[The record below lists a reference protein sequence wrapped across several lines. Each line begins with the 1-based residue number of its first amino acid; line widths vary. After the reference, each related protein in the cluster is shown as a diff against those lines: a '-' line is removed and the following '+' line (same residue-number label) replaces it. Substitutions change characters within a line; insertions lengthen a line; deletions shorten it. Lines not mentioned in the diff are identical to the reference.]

1 MRHLF
6 LYLCAFVFIGLNMW
20 HFLAQKILRNRFSIV
35 VVILALTG
43 MFAYFAATNLKLDNK
58 YGNMLPKE
66 SPAQSSYLKFKSLFG
81 EDGGTLVFAIQD
93 DNLYTAEKIQKWRE
107 LGDRIVEVEGVTN
120 VVSEANLIRLVN
132 DTVQRKFVVETIIPD
147 EDFDEAAAKEFE
159 RIVRGNPLYEGI
171 IFNNE
176 TQVSLMLISVSE
188 EFLSDPKKA
197 KVVLEIEEI
206 AEEYESYFG
215 RIHFA
220 GLPHIRVVIAKRIM
234 DEMYIFI
241 GLAIL
246 VTSIL
251 IFVFFRSVR
260 IVLICNTVVFIA
272 VIWSMG
278 SIGMFGFNLSILMA
292 LIPPLMIVIGIPN
305 CIFLMTKF
313 HREIVEHGNKMKA
326 IQRIVVKI
334 GNATF
339 LTNLTTALGFS
350 TFIFTDSEK
359 LIQFGII
366 ASINIMALFLL
377 SITIIPIL
385 VSWNK
390 LPKERHLKH
399 LQNRYTSVLVDRF
412 IFIANYKRPWVYST
426 VAVVVAI
433 SIVGLFKV
441 EATGNLTGDLPDG
454 DAILEDVNFIADN
467 FGGAIPFEIMVNY
480 KEQGR
485 LLSKNTLTRVEE
497 VQQILEDEGV
507 FSKSISIVDMVKFL
521 NMSYYGQT
529 GSYKIMSNQDKR
541 FIKPYIDKFREEY
554 ENKGIFGL
562 KQLADTNEMILR
574 IRTQM
579 LDLGSYEVAAIVK
592 DLKLKIDQTLNP
604 DKETLEKLYK
614 DIQANKTGAW
624 EQLISEQKSVV
635 SKLSRELANGDEDL
649 AYEFDSN
656 PKLLESYKEKPEFL
670 PALRNAIDNQYYD
683 FTMTGTSVVAAEG
696 TQYLVKNLLTSL
708 FFAILIISVLMAILF
723 RSWRMVVASLIPN
736 FIPLI
741 VTAGVMGFFH
751 IPIKPSTILVFSIA
765 FGISV
770 DDTIHFLAKY
780 RMELK
785 HRAWA
790 QSECVINALKE
801 TGLSMFYTSI
811 ILFCGFNM
819 FSLSQFG
826 GTQALGMLVS
836 LTLIVA
842 MVTNLVVLPSILL
855 SLHRWLNTK
864 SFQEPYFQFIEEEE
878 DIDLDALQIEGGE
891 PEKDKE

>member
-1 MRHLF
+1 MWQ
-6 LYLCAFVFIGLNMW
+6 FI
-20 HFLAQKILRNRFSIV
+20 AQRILRNRFGIIAVIV
-35 VVILALTG
+35 ALTG
-43 MFAYFAATNLKLDNK
+43 VFLYFAATNLKLDNK
-58 YGNMLPKE
+58 YGNMLPKD
-66 SPAQSSYLKFKSLFG
+66 SPAQRDYLKFKALFG

-93 DNLYTAEKIQKWRE
+93 GDLYQPEKIELWRE
-107 LGDRIVEVEGVTN
+107 LGQRIDSVPGVTN

-132 DTVQRKFVVETIIPD
+132 DTANKKFTVETIMGD
-147 EDFDEAAAKEFE
+147 HDFNEALGQELE
-159 RIVRGNPLYEGI
+159 NTIRQNPLYEGV
-171 IFNNE
+171 IFNDE
-176 TQVSLMLISVSE
+176 AKVSLMLISVDE
-188 EFLSDPKKA
+188 EYLSDPKKA
-197 KVVLEIEEI
+197 KVVLQIEEI
-206 AEEYESYFG
+206 ALEYEKHFG
-215 RIHFA
+215 RIRFA

-251 IFVFFRSVR
+251 IFIFFRSLR

-272 VIWSMG
+272 VIWSLG
-278 SIGMFGFNLSILMA
+278 TIGMFGFNLSILMA

-313 HREIVEHGNKMKA
+313 HQEVVEHGNKMKA
-326 IQRIVVKI
+326 IQRIIVKI

-350 TFIFTDSEK
+350 TFIFTNSDK

-366 ASINIMALFLL
+366 ASINIMALFIL

-390 LPKERHLKH
+390 LPKARHLKH
-399 LQNRYTSVLVDRF
+399 LQNKYTSILLDKF
-412 IFIANYKRPWVYST
+412 IRLSTHKRPLVYT
-426 VAVVVAI
+426 VTAILIAV
-433 SIVGLFKV
+433 SLVGLSKV
-441 EATGNLTGDLPDG
+441 EATGNLTGDLPEG
-454 DAILEDVNFIADN
+454 DAILEDVNFISEH
-467 FGGAIPFEIMVNY
+467 FGGAIPFEIMVEY
-480 KEQGR
+480 KEPGR
-485 LLSKNTLTRVEE
+485 LLSKNTLTRLEQ
-497 VQQILEDEGV
+497 VQELLDEKGM
-507 FSKSISIVDMVKFL
+507 FSKSLSIVDMMKFI
-521 NMSYYGQT
+521 NMSFYGNSPQR
-529 GSYKIMSNQDKR
+529 YKLMTNQDLR
-541 FIKPYIDKFREEY
+541 FIKPYIDKFRDEY
-554 ENKGIFGL
+554 ESEGVFGL
-562 KQLADTNEMILR
+562 KELLDTNAMVLR
-574 IRTQM
+574 IRSQM
-579 LDLGSYEVAAIVK
+579 LDLGSYEIADLGKELNTEIDAI
-592 DLKLKIDQTLNP
+592 LNP
-604 DKETLEKLYK
+604 DKAKLEDLYDNLEKGDFKAYQVIAMEHK
-614 DIQANKTGAW
+614 NVI
-624 EQLISEQKSVV
+624 
-635 SKLSRELANGDEDL
+635 SKLGKELAQGDEAL
-649 AYEFDSN
+649 MFQFDEN
-656 PKLLESYKEKPEFL
+656 PSLIESYKDKPVFL
-670 PALRNAIDNQYYD
+670 PAMRKAIDNQYYN
-683 FTMTGTSVVAAEG
+683 FTLTGTSVVAAEG

-708 FFAILIISVLMAILF
+708 FFAIMIISILMAILF

-785 HRAWA
+785 TRAWA
-790 QSECVINALKE
+790 QGACVINALKE

-842 MVTNLVVLPSILL
+842 MVTNLVLLPSILL
-855 SLHRWLNTK
+855 SLQRWLNTK
-864 SFQEPYFQFIEEEE
+864 SFQEPYFQFLEE
-878 DIDLDALQIEGGE
+878 DEDIELGDLKIE
-891 PEKDKE
+891 D

>member
-1 MRHLF
+1 
-6 LYLCAFVFIGLNMW
+6 MW
-20 HFLAQKILRNRFSIV
+20 HYLAQKILRNRFAIIA
-35 VVILALTG
+35 VILLLTG
-43 MFAYFAATNLKLDNK
+43 VFAYFAATNLKLDNK
-58 YGNMLPKE
+58 YGNMLPKQ
-66 SPAQSSYLKFKSLFG
+66 SPAQSKYLEFKSLFG
-81 EDGGTLVFAIQD
+81 EDGGTLVFAIQEQ
-93 DNLYTAEKIQKWRE
+93 NLYTAEKIKKWRE
-107 LGDRIVEVEGVTN
+107 LSDRISEIDGVTN

-132 DTVQRKFVVETIIPD
+132 DTVNKRFVVESIISD
-147 EDFDEAAAKEFE
+147 DDFDEAAAEEFE
-159 RIVRGNPLYEGI
+159 RIIRGNPLYEGI
-171 IFNNE
+171 VFNS
-176 TQVSLMLISVSE
+176 TSQVTLMLISVSE
-188 EFLSDPKKA
+188 DFLSDPKKA
-197 KVVLEIEEI
+197 RVVLEIEEI
-206 AEEYESYFG
+206 AEEYENYFG

-251 IFVFFRSVR
+251 IFIFFRSFR
-260 IVLICNTVVFIA
+260 IVLICNTVVFTS

-305 CIFLMTKF
+305 CIFLITKF
-313 HREIVEHGNKMKA
+313 HREVVEHGNKMKA
-326 IQRIVVKI
+326 IQRIITKI

-366 ASINIMALFLL
+366 ASMNIMALFIL
-377 SITIIPIL
+377 SVTIIPIL

-390 LPKERHLKH
+390 LPKAKHLKH
-399 LQNRYTSVLVDRF
+399 LQNKYTDFLVNRFIHYAKFKRPLVYTITSVLIV
-412 IFIANYKRPWVYST
+412 
-426 VAVVVAI
+426 I
-433 SIVGLFKV
+433 SLVGLYRV
-441 EATGNLTGDLPDG
+441 EATGNLTGDLPEG
-454 DAILEDVNFIADN
+454 DTILEDVNFISDN
-467 FGGAIPFEIMVNY
+467 FGGAIPFEIMVSY
-480 KEQGR
+480 KEPGR
-485 LLSKNTLTRVEE
+485 LFSKQTLTRIEE
-497 VQQILEDEGV
+497 IQSVIQEKGV
-507 FSKSISIVDMVKFL
+507 FSKSISIVDLIKFI
-521 NMSYYGQT
+521 NMSYYGNQA
-529 GSYKIMSNQDKR
+529 SRYKIMSNQDKR
-541 FIKPYIDKFREEY
+541 FIKPYIDKFRAEY
-554 ENKGIFGL
+554 EDQGVFGL
-562 KQLADTNEMILR
+562 KELVDTNALILR
-574 IRTQM
+574 IRSQV
-579 LDLGSYEVAAIVK
+579 LDLGSYEIAALVK
-592 DLKLKIDQTLNP
+592 ELNSKFDSILNP
-604 DKETLEKLYK
+604 ERDVLENLFV
-614 DIQANKTGAW
+614 DIKNKKQGAFN
-624 EQLISEQKSVV
+624 QLFTEQKGVL
-635 SKLSRELANGDEDL
+635 SKLARELANGDEDL
-649 AYEFDSN
+649 IYAFDSD
-656 PKLLESYKEKPEFL
+656 PELLKTYKEKPEFL
-670 PALRNAIDNQYYD
+670 PALRNAIDNQYYE
-683 FTMTGTSVVAAEG
+683 FTLTGTSVVAAEG

-708 FFAILIISVLMAILF
+708 FFAIIIISVLMAILF
-723 RSWRMVVASLIPN
+723 RSWRMVLASLIPN
-736 FIPLI
+736 FIPLL

-785 HRAWA
+785 NRAWA

-842 MVTNLVVLPSILL
+842 MITNLVLLPSILL

-864 SFQEPYFQFIEEEE
+864 SFQEPYFQLLEEEE
-878 DIDLDALQIEGGE
+878 DIDLEALRVESNN
-891 PEKDKE
+891 KD

>member
-1 MRHLF
+1 MWQ
-6 LYLCAFVFIGLNMW
+6 FI
-20 HFLAQKILRNRFSIV
+20 AQRVLRNRFGIIAVIV
-35 VVILALTG
+35 ALTG
-43 MFAYFAATNLKLDNK
+43 VFLYFAATNLKLDNK
-58 YGNMLPKE
+58 YGNMLPKD
-66 SPAQSSYLKFKSLFG
+66 SPAQRDYLKFKSLFG

-93 DNLYTAEKIQKWRE
+93 GDLYQPEKIQLWRE
-107 LGDRIVEVEGVTN
+107 LGQRIDSVPGVTN

-132 DTVQRKFVVETIIPD
+132 DTTNKKFTVETIMGD
-147 EDFDEAAAKEFE
+147 HDFNEALGQELE
-159 RIVRGNPLYEGI
+159 NTIRQNPLYEGV
-171 IFNNE
+171 IFNDE
-176 TQVSLMLISVSE
+176 AKVSLMLISVDE
-188 EFLSDPKKA
+188 EYLSDPKKA
-197 KVVLEIEEI
+197 KVVLQIEEI
-206 AEEYESYFG
+206 ALEYEQHFG
-215 RIHFA
+215 RIRFA

-251 IFVFFRSVR
+251 IFIFFRSLR

-272 VIWSMG
+272 VIWSLG
-278 SIGMFGFNLSILMA
+278 TIGMFGFNLSILMA

-313 HREIVEHGNKMKA
+313 HQEIVVHGNKMKA
-326 IQRIVVKI
+326 IQRIIVKI

-350 TFIFTDSEK
+350 TFIFTNSDK

-366 ASINIMALFLL
+366 ASINIMALFIL

-390 LPKERHLKH
+390 LPKARHLKH
-399 LQNRYTSVLVDRF
+399 LQNKYTSILLDKF
-412 IFIANYKRPWVYST
+412 IRLSTHKRPLVYT
-426 VAVVVAI
+426 VTAILIAV
-433 SIVGLFKV
+433 SLVGLSKV
-441 EATGNLTGDLPDG
+441 EATGNLTGDLPEG
-454 DAILEDVNFIADN
+454 DSILEDVNFISEH
-467 FGGAIPFEIMVNY
+467 FGGAIPFEIMVEY
-480 KEQGR
+480 KEPGR
-485 LLSKNTLTRVEE
+485 LLSKNTLTRLEQ
-497 VQQILEDEGV
+497 VQELLDEKGM
-507 FSKSISIVDMVKFL
+507 FSKSLSIVDMMKFI
-521 NMSYYGQT
+521 NMSFYGNSPQR
-529 GSYKIMSNQDKR
+529 YKLMTNQDLR
-541 FIKPYIDKFREEY
+541 FIKPYVDKFRDEY
-554 ENKGIFGL
+554 ESEGVFGL
-562 KQLADTNEMILR
+562 KELLDTNAMVLR
-574 IRTQM
+574 IRSQM
-579 LDLGSYEVAAIVK
+579 LDLGSYEIADLGKELNTEIDAI
-592 DLKLKIDQTLNP
+592 LNP
-604 DKETLEKLYK
+604 DKAKLEDLYDNLEKGDFKAYQVIAMEHK
-614 DIQANKTGAW
+614 NVI
-624 EQLISEQKSVV
+624 
-635 SKLSRELANGDEDL
+635 SKLGKELAQGDEAL
-649 AYEFDSN
+649 MFQFDEN
-656 PKLLESYKEKPEFL
+656 PSLIESYKDKPAFL
-670 PALRNAIDNQYYD
+670 PAMRKAIDNQYYN
-683 FTMTGTSVVAAEG
+683 FTLTGTSVVAAEG

-708 FFAILIISVLMAILF
+708 FFAIMIISILMALLF

-785 HRAWA
+785 TRAWA
-790 QSECVINALKE
+790 QGACVVNALKE

-842 MVTNLVVLPSILL
+842 MVTNLVLLPSILL
-855 SLHRWLNTK
+855 SLQRWLNTK
-864 SFQEPYFQFIEEEE
+864 SFQEPYFQFLEEEE
-878 DIDLDALQIEGGE
+878 DIELGDLKIE
-891 PEKDKE
+891 D

>member
-1 MRHLF
+1 MWQ
-6 LYLCAFVFIGLNMW
+6 FI
-20 HFLAQKILRNRFSIV
+20 AQRILRNRIG
-35 VVILALTG
+35 IIAAIIALTG
-43 MFAYFAATNLKLDNK
+43 VFLYFAATNLKLDNK
-58 YGNMLPKE
+58 YGNMLPKD
-66 SPAQSSYLKFKSLFG
+66 SPAQRDYLHFKSLFG

-93 DNLYTAEKIQKWRE
+93 GELYQPEKIELWRE
-107 LGDRIVEVEGVTN
+107 LGQRIDSVPGVTN
-120 VVSEANLIRLVN
+120 VISEANLIRLVN
-132 DTVQRKFVVETIIPD
+132 DTVNKKFIVETIMGD
-147 EDFDEAAAKEFE
+147 KEFNAE
-159 RIVRGNPLYEGI
+159 AGAELEKTIRENPLYEGV
-171 IFNNE
+171 IFNSE
-176 TQVSLMLISVSE
+176 TNVSLMLISVDE
-188 EFLSDPKKA
+188 AYLSDPKKA
-197 KVVLEIEEI
+197 KVVLHIEEI
-206 AEEYESYFG
+206 ALEYEEHFG
-215 RIHFA
+215 RIRFA

-251 IFVFFRSVR
+251 IFLFFRSVR
-260 IVLICNTVVFIA
+260 IVIICNIVVFIA
-272 VIWSMG
+272 VIWSLG
-278 SIGMFGFNLSILMA
+278 TIGMFGFNLSILMA

-326 IQRIVVKI
+326 IQRIIVKI

-350 TFIFTDSEK
+350 TFIFTNSEK

-366 ASINIMALFLL
+366 ASINIMALFIL

-390 LPKERHLKH
+390 LPKARHLKH
-399 LQNRYTSVLVDRF
+399 LKNRYTGILVDRF
-412 IFIANYKRPWVYST
+412 IHLATHKRPYVYSIT
-426 VAVVVAI
+426 AI
-433 SIVGLFKV
+433 VIIVSLIGLYKV

-454 DAILEDVNFIADN
+454 DSILEDVNFISEH
-467 FGGAIPFEIMVNY
+467 FGGAIPFEIMVEYN
-480 KEQGR
+480 EPGR

-497 VQQILEDEGV
+497 VQNLLAEKKI
-507 FSKSISIVDMVKFL
+507 FSKSLSLVDMMKFI
-521 NMSYYGQT
+521 NMSFYGNSPQR
-529 GSYKIMSNQDKR
+529 YKLMSTQDLR

-554 ENKGIFGL
+554 ENEGVFGL
-562 KQLADTNEMILR
+562 QELVDTNAMVLR
-574 IRTQM
+574 IRSQM
-579 LDLGSYEVAAIVK
+579 LDLGSYEIAA
-592 DLKLKIDQTLNP
+592 LGTELNTEIDAILNP
-604 DKETLEKLYK
+604 SKAELENYYEAIAGGDFKGYKALESGHKNVIAKLGKELAQGDENLLFQFDENPELIQNYK
-614 DIQANKTGAW
+614 D
-624 EQLISEQKSVV
+624 
-635 SKLSRELANGDEDL
+635 
-649 AYEFDSN
+649 
-656 PKLLESYKEKPEFL
+656 KPEFL
-670 PALRNAIDNQYYD
+670 PALRKAIDNQYYN
-683 FTMTGTSVVAAEG
+683 FTITGTSVVAAEG

-708 FFAILIISVLMAILF
+708 FFAIIIISILMAILF

-785 HRAWA
+785 TRAWA
-790 QSECVINALKE
+790 QGACVINALKE

-842 MVTNLVVLPSILL
+842 MVTNLVLLPSILL
-855 SLHRWLNTK
+855 SLQRWLNTK
-864 SFQEPYFQFIEEEE
+864 SFQEPYFQFLEEEE
-878 DIDLDALQIEGGE
+878 DIELGDLKIE
-891 PEKDKE
+891 D

>member
-1 MRHLF
+1 MWQ
-6 LYLCAFVFIGLNMW
+6 FI
-20 HFLAQKILRNRFSIV
+20 AQRVLRNRFGIIAVIV
-35 VVILALTG
+35 ALTG
-43 MFAYFAATNLKLDNK
+43 VFLYFAATNLKLDNK
-58 YGNMLPKE
+58 YGNMLPKD
-66 SPAQSSYLKFKSLFG
+66 SPAQRDYLKFKSLFG

-93 DNLYTAEKIQKWRE
+93 GDLYQPEKIQLWRE
-107 LGDRIVEVEGVTN
+107 LGQRIDSVPGVTN

-132 DTVQRKFVVETIIPD
+132 DTTNKKFTVETIMGD
-147 EDFDEAAAKEFE
+147 HDFNEALGQELE
-159 RIVRGNPLYEGI
+159 NTIRQNPLYEGV
-171 IFNNE
+171 IFNDE
-176 TQVSLMLISVSE
+176 AKVSLMLISVDE
-188 EFLSDPKKA
+188 EYLSDPKKA
-197 KVVLEIEEI
+197 KVVLQIEEI
-206 AEEYESYFG
+206 ALEYEQHFG
-215 RIHFA
+215 RIRFA

-251 IFVFFRSVR
+251 IFIFFRSLR

-272 VIWSMG
+272 VIWSLG
-278 SIGMFGFNLSILMA
+278 TIGMFGFNLSILMA

-313 HREIVEHGNKMKA
+313 HQEIVVHGNKMKA
-326 IQRIVVKI
+326 IQRIIVKI

-350 TFIFTDSEK
+350 TFIFTNSDK

-366 ASINIMALFLL
+366 ASINIMALFIL

-390 LPKERHLKH
+390 LPKARHLKH
-399 LQNRYTSVLVDRF
+399 LQNKYTSILLDKF
-412 IFIANYKRPWVYST
+412 IRLSTHKRPLVYT
-426 VAVVVAI
+426 VTAILIAV
-433 SIVGLFKV
+433 SLVGLSKV
-441 EATGNLTGDLPDG
+441 EATGNLTGDLPEG
-454 DAILEDVNFIADN
+454 DSILEDVNFISEH
-467 FGGAIPFEIMVNY
+467 FGGAIPIEIMVEY
-480 KEQGR
+480 KEPGR
-485 LLSKNTLTRVEE
+485 LLSKNTLTRLEQ
-497 VQQILEDEGV
+497 VQELLDEKGM
-507 FSKSISIVDMVKFL
+507 FSKSLSIVDMMKFI
-521 NMSYYGQT
+521 NMSFYGNSPQR
-529 GSYKIMSNQDKR
+529 YKLMTNQDLR
-541 FIKPYIDKFREEY
+541 FIKPYIDKFRDEY
-554 ENKGIFGL
+554 ESEGVFGL
-562 KQLADTNEMILR
+562 KELLDTNAMVLR
-574 IRTQM
+574 IRSQM
-579 LDLGSYEVAAIVK
+579 LDLGSYEIADLGKELNTEIDAI
-592 DLKLKIDQTLNP
+592 LNP
-604 DKETLEKLYK
+604 DKAKLEDLYDNLEKGDFKAYQVIAMEHK
-614 DIQANKTGAW
+614 NVI
-624 EQLISEQKSVV
+624 
-635 SKLSRELANGDEDL
+635 SKLGKELAQGDEAL
-649 AYEFDSN
+649 MFQFDEN
-656 PKLLESYKEKPEFL
+656 PSLIESYKDKPAFL
-670 PALRNAIDNQYYD
+670 PAMRKAIDNQYYN
-683 FTMTGTSVVAAEG
+683 FTLTGTSVVAAEG

-708 FFAILIISVLMAILF
+708 FFAIMIISILMALLF

-785 HRAWA
+785 TRAWA
-790 QSECVINALKE
+790 QGACVVNALKE

-842 MVTNLVVLPSILL
+842 MVTNLVLLPSILL
-855 SLHRWLNTK
+855 SLQRWLNTK
-864 SFQEPYFQFIEEEE
+864 SFQEPYFQFLEEEE
-878 DIDLDALQIEGGE
+878 DIELGDLKIE
-891 PEKDKE
+891 D

>member
-1 MRHLF
+1 MWQ
-6 LYLCAFVFIGLNMW
+6 FI
-20 HFLAQKILRNRFSIV
+20 AQRVLRNRFGIIAVIV
-35 VVILALTG
+35 ALTG
-43 MFAYFAATNLKLDNK
+43 VFLYFAATNLKLDNK
-58 YGNMLPKE
+58 YGNMLPKD
-66 SPAQSSYLKFKSLFG
+66 SPAQRDYLKFKSLFG

-93 DNLYTAEKIQKWRE
+93 GDLYQPEKIQLWRE
-107 LGDRIVEVEGVTN
+107 LGQRIDSVPGVTN

-132 DTVQRKFVVETIIPD
+132 DTANKKFTVETIMGD
-147 EDFDEAAAKEFE
+147 HDFNEALGKELE
-159 RIVRGNPLYEGI
+159 NTIRQNPLYEGV
-171 IFNNE
+171 IFNDE
-176 TQVSLMLISVSE
+176 AKVSLMLISVDE
-188 EFLSDPKKA
+188 EYLSDPKKA
-197 KVVLEIEEI
+197 KVVLQIEEI
-206 AEEYESYFG
+206 ALEYEQYFG
-215 RIHFA
+215 RIRFA

-251 IFVFFRSVR
+251 IFIFFRSLR

-272 VIWSMG
+272 VIWSLG
-278 SIGMFGFNLSILMA
+278 TIGMFGFNLSILMA

-313 HREIVEHGNKMKA
+313 HQEVVEHGNKMKA
-326 IQRIVVKI
+326 IQRIIVKI

-350 TFIFTDSEK
+350 TFIFTNSDK

-366 ASINIMALFLL
+366 ASINIMALFIL

-390 LPKERHLKH
+390 LPKARHLKH
-399 LQNRYTSVLVDRF
+399 LQNKYTSILLDKF
-412 IFIANYKRPWVYST
+412 IRLSTHKRPLVYT
-426 VAVVVAI
+426 VTAILIAV
-433 SIVGLFKV
+433 SLVGLSKV
-441 EATGNLTGDLPDG
+441 EATGNLTGDLPEG
-454 DAILEDVNFIADN
+454 DAILEDVNFISEH
-467 FGGAIPFEIMVNY
+467 FGGAIPFEIMVEY
-480 KEQGR
+480 KEPGR
-485 LLSKNTLTRVEE
+485 LLSKNTLSRLEQ
-497 VQQILEDEGV
+497 VQELLDEKGM
-507 FSKSISIVDMVKFL
+507 FSKSLSIVDMMKFI
-521 NMSYYGQT
+521 NMSFYGNSPQR
-529 GSYKIMSNQDKR
+529 YKLMTNQDLR
-541 FIKPYIDKFREEY
+541 FIKPYIDKFRDEY
-554 ENKGIFGL
+554 ESEGVFGL
-562 KQLADTNEMILR
+562 KELLDTNAMVLR
-574 IRTQM
+574 IRSQM
-579 LDLGSYEVAAIVK
+579 LDLGSYEIADLGKELNTEIDAI
-592 DLKLKIDQTLNP
+592 LNP
-604 DKETLEKLYK
+604 DKAKLEDLYDNLENGDFK
-614 DIQANKTGAW
+614 AYHVIAMEHKNV
-624 EQLISEQKSVV
+624 I
-635 SKLSRELANGDEDL
+635 SKLGKELAQGDEAL
-649 AYEFDSN
+649 MFQFDEN
-656 PKLLESYKEKPEFL
+656 PSLIESYKDKPAFL
-670 PALRNAIDNQYYD
+670 PAMRKAIDNQYYN
-683 FTMTGTSVVAAEG
+683 FTLTGTSVVAAEG

-708 FFAILIISVLMAILF
+708 FFAIMIISILMAILF

-785 HRAWA
+785 TRAWA
-790 QSECVINALKE
+790 QGACVINALKE

-842 MVTNLVVLPSILL
+842 MVTNLVLLPSILL
-855 SLHRWLNTK
+855 SLQRWLNTK
-864 SFQEPYFQFIEEEE
+864 SFQEPYFQFLEE
-878 DIDLDALQIEGGE
+878 DEDIELGDLKIE
-891 PEKDKE
+891 D

>member
-1 MRHLF
+1 MWQ
-6 LYLCAFVFIGLNMW
+6 FI
-20 HFLAQKILRNRFSIV
+20 AQRVLRNRFGIIAVIV
-35 VVILALTG
+35 ALTG
-43 MFAYFAATNLKLDNK
+43 VFLYFAATNLKLDNK
-58 YGNMLPKE
+58 YGNMLPKD
-66 SPAQSSYLKFKSLFG
+66 SPAQRDYLKFKSLFG

-93 DNLYTAEKIQKWRE
+93 GDLYQPEKIQLWRE
-107 LGDRIVEVEGVTN
+107 LGQRIDSVPGVTN

-132 DTVQRKFVVETIIPD
+132 DTTNKKFTVETIMGD
-147 EDFDEAAAKEFE
+147 HDFNEALGQELE
-159 RIVRGNPLYEGI
+159 NTIRQNPLYEGV
-171 IFNNE
+171 IFNDE
-176 TQVSLMLISVSE
+176 AKVSLMLISVDE
-188 EFLSDPKKA
+188 EYLSDPKKA
-197 KVVLEIEEI
+197 KVVLQIEEI
-206 AEEYESYFG
+206 ALEYEQHFG
-215 RIHFA
+215 RIRFA

-251 IFVFFRSVR
+251 IFIFFRSLR

-272 VIWSMG
+272 VIWSLG
-278 SIGMFGFNLSILMA
+278 TIGMFGFNLSILMA

-313 HREIVEHGNKMKA
+313 HQEIVVHGNKMKA
-326 IQRIVVKI
+326 IQRIIVKI

-350 TFIFTDSEK
+350 TFIFTNSDK

-366 ASINIMALFLL
+366 ASINIMALFIL

-390 LPKERHLKH
+390 LPKARHLKH
-399 LQNRYTSVLVDRF
+399 LQNKYTSILLDKF
-412 IFIANYKRPWVYST
+412 IRLSTHKRPLVYT
-426 VAVVVAI
+426 VTAILIAV
-433 SIVGLFKV
+433 SLVGLSKV
-441 EATGNLTGDLPDG
+441 EATGNLTGDLPEG
-454 DAILEDVNFIADN
+454 DSILEDVNFISEH
-467 FGGAIPFEIMVNY
+467 FGGAIPFEIMVEY
-480 KEQGR
+480 KEPGR
-485 LLSKNTLTRVEE
+485 LLSKNTLTRLEQ
-497 VQQILEDEGV
+497 VQELLDEKGM
-507 FSKSISIVDMVKFL
+507 FSKSLSIVDMMKFI
-521 NMSYYGQT
+521 NMSFYGNSPQR
-529 GSYKIMSNQDKR
+529 YKLMTNQDLR
-541 FIKPYIDKFREEY
+541 FIKPYIDKFRDEY
-554 ENKGIFGL
+554 ESEGVFGL
-562 KQLADTNEMILR
+562 KELLDTNAMVLR
-574 IRTQM
+574 IRSQM
-579 LDLGSYEVAAIVK
+579 LDLGSYEIADLWKELNTEIDAI
-592 DLKLKIDQTLNP
+592 LNP
-604 DKETLEKLYK
+604 DKAKLEDLYDNLEKGDFKAYQVIAMEHK
-614 DIQANKTGAW
+614 NVI
-624 EQLISEQKSVV
+624 
-635 SKLSRELANGDEDL
+635 SKLGKELAQGDEAL
-649 AYEFDSN
+649 MFQFDEN
-656 PKLLESYKEKPEFL
+656 PSLIESYKDKPAFL
-670 PALRNAIDNQYYD
+670 PAMRKAIDNQYYN
-683 FTMTGTSVVAAEG
+683 FTLTGTSVVAAEG

-708 FFAILIISVLMAILF
+708 FFAIMIISILMALLF

-785 HRAWA
+785 TRAWA
-790 QSECVINALKE
+790 QGACVVNALKE

-842 MVTNLVVLPSILL
+842 MVTNLVLLPSILL
-855 SLHRWLNTK
+855 SLQRWLNTK
-864 SFQEPYFQFIEEEE
+864 SFQEPYFQFLEEEE
-878 DIDLDALQIEGGE
+878 DIELGDLKIE
-891 PEKDKE
+891 D

>member
-1 MRHLF
+1 MWQ
-6 LYLCAFVFIGLNMW
+6 FI
-20 HFLAQKILRNRFSIV
+20 AQRVLRNRFGIIAVIV
-35 VVILALTG
+35 ALTG
-43 MFAYFAATNLKLDNK
+43 VFLYFAATNLKLDNK
-58 YGNMLPKE
+58 YGNMLPKD
-66 SPAQSSYLKFKSLFG
+66 SPAQRDYLKFKSLFG

-93 DNLYTAEKIQKWRE
+93 GDLYQPEKIQLWRE
-107 LGDRIVEVEGVTN
+107 LGQRIDSVPGVTN

-132 DTVQRKFVVETIIPD
+132 DTTNKKFTVETIMGD
-147 EDFDEAAAKEFE
+147 HDFNEALGQELE
-159 RIVRGNPLYEGI
+159 NTIRQNPLYEGV
-171 IFNNE
+171 IFNDE
-176 TQVSLMLISVSE
+176 AKVSLMLISVDE
-188 EFLSDPKKA
+188 EYLSDPKKA
-197 KVVLEIEEI
+197 KVVLQIEEI
-206 AEEYESYFG
+206 ALEYEQHFG
-215 RIHFA
+215 RIRFA

-251 IFVFFRSVR
+251 IFIFFRSLR

-272 VIWSMG
+272 VIWSLG
-278 SIGMFGFNLSILMA
+278 TIGMFGFNLSILMA

-313 HREIVEHGNKMKA
+313 HQEIVVHGNKMKA
-326 IQRIVVKI
+326 IQRIIVKI

-350 TFIFTDSEK
+350 TFIFTNSDK

-366 ASINIMALFLL
+366 ASINIMALFIL

-390 LPKERHLKH
+390 LPKARHLKH
-399 LQNRYTSVLVDRF
+399 LQNKYTSILLDKF
-412 IFIANYKRPWVYST
+412 IRLSTHKRPLVYT
-426 VAVVVAI
+426 VTAILIAV
-433 SIVGLFKV
+433 SLVGLSKV
-441 EATGNLTGDLPDG
+441 EATGNLTGDLPEG
-454 DAILEDVNFIADN
+454 DSILEDVNFISEH
-467 FGGAIPFEIMVNY
+467 FGGAIPFEIMVEY
-480 KEQGR
+480 KEPGR
-485 LLSKNTLTRVEE
+485 LLSKNTLTRLEQ
-497 VQQILEDEGV
+497 VQELLDEKGM
-507 FSKSISIVDMVKFL
+507 FSKSLSIVDMMKFI
-521 NMSYYGQT
+521 NMSFYGNSPQR
-529 GSYKIMSNQDKR
+529 YKLMTNQDLR
-541 FIKPYIDKFREEY
+541 FIKPYIDKFRDEY
-554 ENKGIFGL
+554 ESEGVFGL
-562 KQLADTNEMILR
+562 KELLDTNAMVLR
-574 IRTQM
+574 IRSQM
-579 LDLGSYEVAAIVK
+579 LDLGSYEIADLGKELNTEIDAI
-592 DLKLKIDQTLNP
+592 LNP
-604 DKETLEKLYK
+604 DKAKLEDLYDNLEKGDFKAYQVIAMEHK
-614 DIQANKTGAW
+614 NVI
-624 EQLISEQKSVV
+624 
-635 SKLSRELANGDEDL
+635 SKLGKELAQGDEAL
-649 AYEFDSN
+649 MFQFDEN
-656 PKLLESYKEKPEFL
+656 PSFIESYKDKPAFL
-670 PALRNAIDNQYYD
+670 PAMRKAIDNQYYN
-683 FTMTGTSVVAAEG
+683 FTLTGTSVVAAEG

-708 FFAILIISVLMAILF
+708 FFAIMIISILMALLF

-785 HRAWA
+785 TRAWA
-790 QSECVINALKE
+790 QGACVVNALKE

-842 MVTNLVVLPSILL
+842 MVTNLVLLPSILL
-855 SLHRWLNTK
+855 SLQRWLNTK
-864 SFQEPYFQFIEEEE
+864 SFQEPYFQFLEEEE
-878 DIDLDALQIEGGE
+878 DIELGDLKIE
-891 PEKDKE
+891 D

>member
-1 MRHLF
+1 MWQ
-6 LYLCAFVFIGLNMW
+6 FI
-20 HFLAQKILRNRFSIV
+20 AQRVLRNRFGIIAVIV
-35 VVILALTG
+35 ALTG
-43 MFAYFAATNLKLDNK
+43 VFLYFAATNLKLDNK
-58 YGNMLPKE
+58 YGNMLPKD
-66 SPAQSSYLKFKSLFG
+66 SPAQRDYLKFKSLFG

-93 DNLYTAEKIQKWRE
+93 GDLYQPEKIQLWRE
-107 LGDRIVEVEGVTN
+107 LGQRIDSVPGVTN

-132 DTVQRKFVVETIIPD
+132 DTTNKKFTVETIMGD
-147 EDFDEAAAKEFE
+147 HDFNEALGQELE
-159 RIVRGNPLYEGI
+159 NTIRQNPLYEGV
-171 IFNNE
+171 IFNDE
-176 TQVSLMLISVSE
+176 AKVSLMLISVDE
-188 EFLSDPKKA
+188 EYLSDPKKA
-197 KVVLEIEEI
+197 KVVLQIEEI
-206 AEEYESYFG
+206 ALEYEQHFG
-215 RIHFA
+215 RIRFA

-251 IFVFFRSVR
+251 IFIFFRSLR

-272 VIWSMG
+272 VIWSLG
-278 SIGMFGFNLSILMA
+278 TIGMFGFNLSILMA

-313 HREIVEHGNKMKA
+313 HQEIVVHGNKMKA
-326 IQRIVVKI
+326 IQRIIVKI

-350 TFIFTDSEK
+350 TFIFTNSDK

-366 ASINIMALFLL
+366 ASINIMALFIL

-390 LPKERHLKH
+390 LPKARHLKH
-399 LQNRYTSVLVDRF
+399 LQNKYTSILLDKF
-412 IFIANYKRPWVYST
+412 IRLSTHKRPLVYT
-426 VAVVVAI
+426 VTAILIAV
-433 SIVGLFKV
+433 SLVGLSKV
-441 EATGNLTGDLPDG
+441 EATGNLTGDLPEG
-454 DAILEDVNFIADN
+454 DSILEDVNFISEH
-467 FGGAIPFEIMVNY
+467 FGGAIPFEIMVEY
-480 KEQGR
+480 KEPGR
-485 LLSKNTLTRVEE
+485 LLSKNTLTRLEQ
-497 VQQILEDEGV
+497 VQELLDEKGM
-507 FSKSISIVDMVKFL
+507 FSKSLSIVDMMKFI
-521 NMSYYGQT
+521 NMSFYGNSPQR
-529 GSYKIMSNQDKR
+529 YKLMTNQDLR
-541 FIKPYIDKFREEY
+541 FIKPYIDKFRDEY
-554 ENKGIFGL
+554 ESEGVFGL
-562 KQLADTNEMILR
+562 KELLDTNAMVLR
-574 IRTQM
+574 IRSQM
-579 LDLGSYEVAAIVK
+579 LDLGSYEIADLGKELNTEIDAI
-592 DLKLKIDQTLNP
+592 LNP
-604 DKETLEKLYK
+604 DKAKLEDLYDNLEKGDFKAYQVIAMEHK
-614 DIQANKTGAW
+614 NVI
-624 EQLISEQKSVV
+624 
-635 SKLSRELANGDEDL
+635 SKLGKELAQGDEAL
-649 AYEFDSN
+649 MFQFDEN
-656 PKLLESYKEKPEFL
+656 PSLIESYKDKPAFL
-670 PALRNAIDNQYYD
+670 PAMRKAIDNQYYN
-683 FTMTGTSVVAAEG
+683 FTLTGTSVVAAEG

-708 FFAILIISVLMAILF
+708 FFAIMIISILMALLF

-785 HRAWA
+785 TRAWA
-790 QSECVINALKE
+790 QGACVVNALKE

-842 MVTNLVVLPSILL
+842 MVTNLVLLPSILL
-855 SLHRWLNTK
+855 SLQRWLNTK
-864 SFQEPYFQFIEEEE
+864 SFQEPYFQFLEEEE
-878 DIDLDALQIEGGE
+878 DIELGDLKIE
-891 PEKDKE
+891 D

>member
-1 MRHLF
+1 ML
-6 LYLCAFVFIGLNMW
+6 
-20 HFLAQKILRNRFSIV
+20 V
-35 VVILALTG
+35 VMTG
-43 MFAYFAATNLKLDNK
+43 VFAYFAITNLKLDNK

-93 DNLYTAEKIQKWRE
+93 EKLYTAEKIKKWRE
-107 LGDRIVEVEGVTN
+107 LGSRIAEVPGVTN

-132 DTVQRKFVVETIIPD
+132 DTAQKKFVVETIISD
-147 EDFDEAAAKEFE
+147 GDFDEAAAIEFE
-159 RIVRGNPLYEGI
+159 KIIRGNPLYEGV

-176 TQVSLMLISVSE
+176 NHVSLMLISVSE

-197 KVVLEIEEI
+197 KVVLMIEDI
-206 AEEYESYFG
+206 ALEYEGDFG
-215 RIHFA
+215 HIRFA

-251 IFVFFRSVR
+251 IFIFFRSFR
-260 IVLICNTVVFIA
+260 IVLICNTVVFTA

-278 SIGMFGFNLSILMA
+278 TIGMFGFNLSILMA

-305 CIFLMTKF
+305 CIFLITKF
-313 HREIVEHGNKMKA
+313 HREVDEHGNKMKA
-326 IQRIVVKI
+326 IQRIIVKI

-350 TFIFTDSEK
+350 TFIFTNSEK
-359 LIQFGII
+359 LIEFGII
-366 ASINIMALFLL
+366 ASVNILALFVL

-390 LPKERHLKH
+390 MPKARHLKH
-399 LQNRYTSVLVDRF
+399 LQNRYTGVLVDRF
-412 IFIANYKRPWVYST
+412 IFLANYKRPWVYT
-426 VAVVVAI
+426 VTIAVVLV
-433 SIVGLFKV
+433 SLVGLLKV
-441 EATGNLTGDLPDG
+441 EATGNLTGDLPKG
-454 DAILEDVNFIADN
+454 DPILEDVIFISEN
-467 FGGAIPFEIMVNY
+467 FGGAIPFEIMVDY

-485 LLSKNTLTRVEE
+485 LFSKNTLSRVEE
-497 VQQILEDEGV
+497 VQNLLIEKEV
-507 FSKSISIVDMVKFL
+507 FSKSISIVDMIKFI
-521 NMSYYGQT
+521 NMSYYGNHV
-529 GSYKIMSNQDKR
+529 GRYKIMTNQDKR
-541 FIKPYIDKFREEY
+541 FIKPYIDKFRDDY
-554 ENKGIFGL
+554 ESQGVFGL
-562 KQLADTNEMILR
+562 KELVDTNELVLR
-574 IRTQM
+574 IRSQM
-579 LDLGSYEVAAIVK
+579 LDLGSYDVAAVVK
-592 DLKLKIDQTLNP
+592 DLNKKIDQTLNP
-604 DKETLEKLYK
+604 DRKVYEAIYEDLKSK
-614 DIQANKTGAW
+614 KIGAFDR
-624 EQLISEQKSVV
+624 LSSDHKAVL
-635 SKLSRELANGDEDL
+635 SKLSRELAQGDEDL
-649 AYEFDSN
+649 LFAFDSN
-656 PKLLESYKEKPEFL
+656 PDLLAGYQDKPQFL
-670 PALRNAIDNQYYD
+670 PALRVAIDNQYYD
-683 FTMTGTSVVAAEG
+683 FTLTGTSVVAAEG

-708 FFAILIISVLMAILF
+708 FFAIIIISVLMAILF
-723 RSWRMVVASLIPN
+723 RSWRMVLASLIPN
-736 FIPLI
+736 FIPLLI
-741 VTAGVMGFFH
+741 TAGVMGFFH
-751 IPIKPSTILVFSIA
+751 VPIKPSTILVFSIA

-785 HRAWA
+785 NRAWA

-842 MVTNLVVLPSILL
+842 MITNLVLLPSILL
-855 SLHRWLNTK
+855 SLHRWLNSK
-864 SFQEPYFQFIEEEE
+864 SFQEPYFQFSEEEE
-878 DIDLDALQIEGGE
+878 DIQLDALKIEYSE
-891 PEKDKE
+891 PEKDQI

>member
-1 MRHLF
+1 
-6 LYLCAFVFIGLNMW
+6 MW
-20 HFLAQKILRNRFSIV
+20 QFLAQKILRNRIWIIAVLV
-35 VVILALTG
+35 VMTG
-43 MFAYFAATNLKLDNK
+43 VFAYFAITNLKLDNK

-66 SPAQSSYLKFKSLFG
+66 SPAQSNYLKFKSLFG

-93 DNLYTAEKIQKWRE
+93 DNLYTAEKIKKWRE
-107 LGDRIVEVEGVTN
+107 LGSRIAEVPGVTN

-132 DTVQRKFVVETIIPD
+132 DTVQKKFVVETIISD
-147 EDFDEAAAKEFE
+147 DDFDEAAAKEFE
-159 RIVRGNPLYEGI
+159 KIIRGNPLYEGV
-171 IFNNE
+171 IFNGDNH
-176 TQVSLMLISVSE
+176 VSLMLISVSE

-197 KVVLEIEEI
+197 KVVLQIEDI
-206 AEEYESYFG
+206 ALEYESFFG
-215 RIHFA
+215 QIRFA

-251 IFVFFRSVR
+251 IFVFFRSLR
-260 IVLICNTVVFIA
+260 IVLICNTVVFTA

-305 CIFLMTKF
+305 CIFLITKF
-313 HREIVEHGNKMKA
+313 HREVVEHGNKMKA
-326 IQRIVVKI
+326 IQRIIVKI

-350 TFIFTDSEK
+350 TFIFTNSEK
-359 LIQFGII
+359 LIEFGII
-366 ASINIMALFLL
+366 ASVNIMALFIL

-390 LPKERHLKH
+390 MPKARHLKH
-399 LQNRYTSVLVDRF
+399 LQNRYTSILVDRF
-412 IFIANYKRPWVYST
+412 IRVAKYKRPWVYSIT
-426 VAVVVAI
+426 IAVVLV
-433 SIVGLFKV
+433 SLVGLSKV
-441 EATGNLTGDLPDG
+441 EATGNLTGDLPEG
-454 DAILEDVNFIADN
+454 DSILEDVNFISEN
-467 FGGAIPFEIMVNY
+467 FGGAIPFEIMVSY

-485 LLSKNTLTRVEE
+485 LLSKNTLSRVEE
-497 VQQILEDEGV
+497 IQTLLAEKGV
-507 FSKSISIVDMVKFL
+507 FSKSISIVDMIKFI
-521 NMSYYGQT
+521 NMSYYGNQV
-529 GSYKIMSNQDKR
+529 GGYKIMSNQDKR
-541 FIKPYIDKFREEY
+541 FIKPYIDKFRDDY
-554 ENKGIFGL
+554 ESQGVFGL
-562 KQLADTNEMILR
+562 KELVDTNALVLR
-574 IRTQM
+574 IRSQM
-579 LDLGSYEVAAIVK
+579 LDLGSYDVAAIVK
-592 DLKLKIDQTLNP
+592 DLNKKIDFALNP
-604 DKETLEKLYK
+604 DKAQLEVLYA
-614 DIQANKTGAW
+614 DF
-624 EQLISEQKSVV
+624 KSKKSSAFQSLLSDHKAVI
-635 SKLSRELANGDEDL
+635 SKLSRELAQGDEDL
-649 AYEFDSN
+649 IFAFDSN
-656 PKLLESYKEKPEFL
+656 PDLLSEYKDKPEFL
-670 PALRNAIDNQYYD
+670 PALRAAIDNQYYD
-683 FTMTGTSVVAAEG
+683 FTLTGTSVVAAEG

-736 FIPLI
+736 FIPLLI
-741 VTAGVMGFFH
+741 TAGVMGFFH

-785 HRAWA
+785 QRAWA

-842 MVTNLVVLPSILL
+842 MITNLVILPSILL
-855 SLHRWLNTK
+855 SLHRWLNSK
-864 SFQEPYFQFIEEEE
+864 SFQEPYFQFLEEEE
-878 DIDLDALQIEGGE
+878 DIELDALQIEQTE
-891 PEKDKE
+891 NHKD